1 MWQQQ
6 HAAAF
11 KHSSSNYLQQQL
23 QPELMEWQ
31 PLYAAAYNAA
41 SLASNGNSSCNT
53 TTCSSGIQHDG
64 GHLQPQNNVQQQQM
78 QQ

>member
-41 SLASNGNSSCNT
+41 SLASNGN
-53 TTCSSGIQHDG
+53 
-64 GHLQPQNNVQQQQM
+64 VQ
-78 QQ
+78 